1 MTWNISCMIYC
12 YDAFRVHFW
21 SSTVPGPHSLYGKE
35 QLDFYIL
42 QLTIAT
48 WILMQNFLDS
58 EHMNHRRLMVQLF
71 TNILT
76 QIIHF

>member
-1 MTWNISCMIYC
+1 MIYC

-21 SSTVPGPHSLYGKE
+21 SSTVPDPYSLYGKE

-42 QLTIAT
+42 QFTIAT
-48 WILMQNFLDS
+48 WIIMQNFLDS
-58 EHMNHRRLMVQLF
+58 EHMNHRCLMVQLF

-76 QIIHF
+76 QMIHF